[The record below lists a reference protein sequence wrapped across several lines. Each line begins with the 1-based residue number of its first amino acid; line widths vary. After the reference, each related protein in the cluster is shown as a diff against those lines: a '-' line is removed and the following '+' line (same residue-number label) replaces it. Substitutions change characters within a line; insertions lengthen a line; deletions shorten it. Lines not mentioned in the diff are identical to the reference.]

1 MLTAVVVVV
10 ADADDY
16 HAMELIT
23 RFNFRFFVPQQT
35 PVA

>member
-1 MLTAVVVVV
+1 MLTAVVVV

-23 RFNFRFFVPQQT
+23 TFNFRFFVPQQT